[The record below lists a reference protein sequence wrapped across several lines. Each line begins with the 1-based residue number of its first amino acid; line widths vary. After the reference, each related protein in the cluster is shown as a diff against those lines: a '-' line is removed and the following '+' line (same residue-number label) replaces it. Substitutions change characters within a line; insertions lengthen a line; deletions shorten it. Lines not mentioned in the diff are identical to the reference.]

1 MMIEDYDGT
10 DVADAAGER
19 IGSVER
25 SYADD
30 QGTVRFIEVKLRGLR
45 AKHRL
50 IPMDII
56 DRMDDA
62 LTVPFAK
69 GVVEESPDASSARDT
84 LEEDT
89 LNQIRAY
96 YESQRQGLS
105 PAVAEAAAIPVSES
119 KTDTTSSTSAGQEKE
134 GIGDTM
140 RGAVEQVREKL
151 PGGSGGEGGQSQAQG
166 DESRQGQDRLRVR
179 DLGDVIEVPIVEEE
193 IVKRPVVKEVLRIR
207 KSSTSERQ
215 TVQDDVRKED
225 VEVISEGDVPVRGN
239 SEDLKPE

>member
-1 MMIEDYDGT
+1 MMEDYDGT

-19 IGSVER
+19 IGTVER
-25 SYADD
+25 SYVDD
-30 QGTVRFIEVKLRGLR
+30 QGNVQFIEVKLRGLR

-50 IPMDII
+50 VPMDII
-56 DRMDDA
+56 DRTDNA

-69 GVVEESPDASSARDT
+69 GVIEESPDASSARDT

-89 LNQIRAY
+89 LDQIRAY

-105 PAVAEAAAIPVSES
+105 PAGVEAAAIPVSES
-119 KTDTTSSTSAGQEKE
+119 KTDTASSTYAGQEEE
-134 GIGDTM
+134 GIGDKM

-151 PGGSGGEGGQSQAQG
+151 PGGSGGEGGQSQG
-166 DESRQGQDRLRVR
+166 DKSRQGQDRFQVR

-215 TVQDDVRKED
+215 TVQGEVRKEEI
-225 VEVISEGDVPVRGN
+225 EVDEEGNVRQ
-239 SEDLKPE
+239 

>member
-1 MMIEDYDGT
+1 MIEDYDGT
-10 DVADAAGER
+10 DVVDAAGER
-19 IGSVER
+19 IGTVER
-25 SYADD
+25 SYVDD
-30 QGTVRFIEVKLRGLR
+30 QGNVQFVEVKLRGLR

-56 DRMDDA
+56 DRTDDA
-62 LTVPFAK
+62 LTVPFAR

-89 LNQIRAY
+89 LDQIRAY

-119 KTDTTSSTSAGQEKE
+119 KTDTSTSTSSGQPGVGEK
-134 GIGDTM
+134 M
-140 RGAVEQVREKL
+140 KGAVEQVREKL
-151 PGGSGGEGGQSQAQG
+151 PGGSAGEGGQSRG
-166 DESRQGQDRLRVR
+166 DEGRQGQDRFQVR
-179 DLGDVIEVPIVEEE
+179 DMGDVIEVPIVEEE

-215 TVQDDVRKED
+215 TVQGDVRKEEI
-225 VEVISEGDVPVRGN
+225 EVDEEGNVRQ
-239 SEDLKPE
+239 

>member
-1 MMIEDYDGT
+1 MMEDYDGT

-19 IGSVER
+19 IGTVER
-25 SYADD
+25 SYVDD
-30 QGTVRFIEVKLRGLR
+30 QGNVQFIEVKLRGLR

-50 IPMDII
+50 VPMDII
-56 DRMDDA
+56 DRTDNA

-89 LNQIRAY
+89 LDQIRAY

-119 KTDTTSSTSAGQEKE
+119 KTDTSTSTSSGQPGVGEK
-134 GIGDTM
+134 M
-140 RGAVEQVREKL
+140 KGAVEQVREKL
-151 PGGSGGEGGQSQAQG
+151 PGGSAGEGGQSRG
-166 DESRQGQDRLRVR
+166 DEGRQGQDRFQVR
-179 DLGDVIEVPIVEEE
+179 DMGDVIEVPIVEEE

-215 TVQDDVRKED
+215 TVQGEVRKEEI
-225 VEVISEGDVPVRGN
+225 EVDEEGNVRQ
-239 SEDLKPE
+239 

>member
-1 MMIEDYDGT
+1 MMEDYDGT

-19 IGSVER
+19 IGTVER
-25 SYADD
+25 SYVDD
-30 QGTVRFIEVKLRGLR
+30 QGNVQFIEVKLRGLR

-56 DRMDDA
+56 DRTDDA
-62 LTVPFAK
+62 LTVPFAR

-89 LNQIRAY
+89 LDQIRAY
-96 YESQRQGLS
+96 YESQRRGLS

-119 KTDTTSSTSAGQEKE
+119 KTDTSTSTSSGQDE
-134 GIGDTM
+134 GIGDRM
-140 RGAVEQVREKL
+140 RGAVGQVREKL
-151 PGGSGGEGGQSQAQG
+151 PGGSAGEGGQSRGAEG
-166 DESRQGQDRLRVR
+166 RQGQDRFQVR

-207 KSSTSERQ
+207 KSSTSEQQ
-215 TVQDDVRKED
+215 TVQGDVRKEH
-225 VEVISEGDVPVRGN
+225 VEILSEGDVPVRED
-239 SEDLKPE
+239 SEEPKPQ